1 MKSNPAPRI
10 VLVVED
16 EGLVRQMSASELSD
30 AGYEVREA
38 ADAREALA
46 ILEAA
51 ECVAVLFT
59 DVNMPGELDGL
70 ALARLVVDRWP
81 RVRLL
86 VTSGGGNVGPTDVP
100 VDGRF
105 IAKPYSLSRMRALVD
120 ELAAP

>member
-1 MKSNPAPRI
+1 MNRAPEPRI
-10 VLVVED
+10 ILVVED
-16 EGLVRQMSASELSD
+16 EGLVRQTSVDELCD

-38 ADAREALA
+38 ANAQEALC
-46 ILEAA
+46 ILETEAR
-51 ECVAVLFT
+51 VAVLFT